1 MDLEI
6 LWTPQA
12 IKGFKRII
20 NYLETHFSVKEKKRF
35 LNDAFRFFEMIKV
48 HPELLPKSSIKKNLY
63 RGPINKYSVVVYR
76 YQPRKKQ
83 IQLLSI
89 RAARELDR

>member
-1 MDLEI
+1 MGLEI

-12 IKGFKRII
+12 IKGFERII
-20 NYLETHFSVKEKKRF
+20 NYLEIHFSDKEKKRF
-35 LNDAFRFFEMIKV
+35 LNDTSRFFEMIKV
-48 HPELLPKSSIKKNLY
+48 HPELLPKSSTQKNLH
-63 RGPINKYSVVVYR
+63 RGPINKYTVVVYR

-89 RAARELDR
+89 RAARESDR

>member
-12 IKGFKRII
+12 IKGFERIL
-20 NYLETHFSVKEKKRF
+20 NYLEIHFSDKEKKRF
-35 LNDAFRFFEMIKV
+35 LNDASRFFEMIKA
-48 HPELLPKSSIKKNLY
+48 HPELLPKSFSQKNLY
-63 RGPINKYSVVVYR
+63 RGPINKYTVVVYR
-76 YQPRKKQ
+76 YLPRKKQ

-89 RAARELDR
+89 RASRESGI